1 MPKKTIIIFI
11 SVFVIVGAIVL
22 VFSLLTK
29 KDGAVDETTST
40 PWYQSFN
47 PFGVGDKTDEA
58 TIGET
63 INDQGQGQNV
73 YTQNSK
79 FFQVTDFAIA
89 GATFLED
96 TRPVVYDNKEIFVE
110 PTQNEVV
117 INANTKEGRKEI
129 QAILNS
135 ELSLEPPLVLDGSFG
150 KLAIQAIKDF
160 QKLKG
165 VPVTGKIDT
174 ETAPLFTKT
183 TEVASAQ
190 EEERFE
196 SVPSV
201 RYVERMNGHIHKMF
215 LDTKVKE
222 KISNSTIPSIYE
234 ALFDK
239 SGQSVIYRYLSND
252 KSISSFMATL
262 GAEKGEFL
270 PQNITDLS
278 VSPDKTKFFYLTE
291 NSNGVVGTIGMF
303 DKTTRSVV
311 FNSSFT
317 EWLSQ
322 WATSQ
327 KIFLTTK
334 PAYGVNGSIFI
345 LNTATKTITKVFGGV
360 GGLTTLVNPNGTLIL
375 YSNSTETGPKL
386 GIFDIEKHS
395 TKDLKLYGLPEK
407 CIWAEDNIYLY
418 CALPNVITG
427 NQYPDSWYQGLVSFD
442 DYFVKIDSLSGEV
455 STIANSNTETVIDA
469 THLFLDNTEDLLF
482 FTNKKDSTL
491 WSLRLK

>member
-1 MPKKTIIIFI
+1 MPRKTIIIFI

-22 VFSLLTK
+22 VFSLLSK
-29 KDGAVDETTST
+29 KDSSVDETAST

-47 PFGVGDKTDEA
+47 PFGGSSKTDEI
-58 TIGET
+58 TGGET
-63 INDQGQGQNV
+63 INDQGQGQNGATE
-73 YTQNSK
+73 YSAFYQI
-79 FFQVTDFAIA
+79 TDFAIA

-96 TRPVVYDNKEIFVE
+96 LRPINNTNSEVIEE
-110 PTQNEVV
+110 PVQNEVI

-165 VPVTGKIDT
+165 VTITGKIDA

-183 TEVASAQ
+183 TETIGAQ
-190 EEERFE
+190 EKERFE
-196 SVPSV
+196 SIPSV

-215 LDTKVKE
+215 LDTRIKE

-234 ALFDK
+234 AIFDK
-239 SGQSVIYRYLSND
+239 SGQSVIYRYLSSD

-270 PQNITDLS
+270 PQDITDLS

-291 NSNGVVGTIGMF
+291 NSNGVVGTIGIF
-303 DKTTRSVV
+303 DKPTRSVV

-322 WATSQ
+322 WATIQ

-345 LNTATKTITKVFGGV
+345 LNSTNKTITKLFGGV
-360 GGLTTLVNPNGTLIL
+360 SGLTTLVNPNGTLIL

-395 TKDLKLYGLPEK
+395 IRDLKLYGLPEK
-407 CIWAEDNIYLY
+407 CIWGQDNTTLY

-427 NQYPDSWYQGLVSFD
+427 IQYPDSWYQGLVSFD
-442 DYFVKIDSLSGEV
+442 DYFVKIDALSGET
-455 STIANSNTETVIDA
+455 STIANSKNETSIDA
-469 THLFLDNTEDLLF
+469 THLFLNNTEDLLF

-491 WSLRLK
+491 WSLKLK